1 MTAKEKKGRARLAK
15 SVVEAKKNKAQE
27 TAKAQ
32 QFGREDE
39 WKSLR

>member
-15 SVVEAKKNKAQE
+15 SVVEAKNKAQE